1 VENPPS
7 RQRLVHRFHRAVAAA
22 RSRRRLALVA
32 LAIPFVAGGC
42 QLPNFLAY
50 KGATTQGQDSFK
62 LWQGFF
68 ITGLVV
74 VGVVFV
80 LILWAVL
87 RYRRRSD
94 EMPRQTQ
101 YHTVVEIVYTIVPIL
116 IVAVLFVFTFITENN
131 VDSVSASP
139 AVVVNITAF
148 QWGWKFQYPHDGGI
162 VVEGVETETPQMVV
176 PTGET
181 VRIYL
186 RSADVVHGWY
196 VPEFNFSRYALPG
209 VTNQFDINVTH
220 PGVFRGQCTQFC
232 GLYHSLMLFSVRAV
246 PSAQFA
252 SWVHQQEQT
261 SQSSNSIATLKQ
273 KAAQGGYG

>member
-1 VENPPS
+1 
-7 RQRLVHRFHRAVAAA
+7 
-22 RSRRRLALVA
+22 VA

-50 KGATTQGQDSFK
+50 KGATTQAQDSFK

-74 VGVVFV
+74 VGVVFL

-101 YHTVVEIVYTIVPIL
+101 YHTVVEIVYTVVPIL

-139 AVVVNITAF
+139 AVVVNVTAF

-162 VVEGVETETPQMVV
+162 VVQGIETQTPQMVV

-261 SQSSNSIATLKQ
+261 SQSGNSIATLKQ